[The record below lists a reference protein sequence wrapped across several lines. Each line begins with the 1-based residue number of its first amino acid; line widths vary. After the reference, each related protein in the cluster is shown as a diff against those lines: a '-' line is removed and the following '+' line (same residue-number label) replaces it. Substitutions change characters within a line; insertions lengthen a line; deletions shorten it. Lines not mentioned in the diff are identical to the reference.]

1 MSIFLFPFLLF
12 PQSKIKKDRE
22 AILKMCGCFEI
33 NFNFAET
40 FNYSDDP
47 NYESSKTY
55 NSSALEL
62 ALPIINKKNKISI
75 QHLLIVG
82 YGDQKSVIKHWRQD
96 WLFQNTNL
104 YSYRGDNIW
113 ESKRLSNKDVKGQ
126 WTQKVFHVD
135 DSPRYEGTS
144 SWVHVDGKS
153 FWENLTPAP
162 LPRREY
168 TKRSDYNILERW
180 NRQEITEYGW
190 VHIQNNSKI
199 LKTDFD
205 SRIIAKEFGS
215 SPYKR
220 VDIKK
225 CAEAIDWWNSNKL
238 KWESVRSE
246 WEKIYHLDEDLS
258 LNKKVNG
265 IFLYEHLLCK

>member
-1 MSIFLFPFLLF
+1 M
-12 PQSKIKKDRE
+12 
-22 AILKMCGCFEI
+22 
-33 NFNFAET
+33 
-40 FNYSDDP
+40 
-47 NYESSKTY
+47 
-55 NSSALEL
+55 
-62 ALPIINKKNKISI
+62 
-75 QHLLIVG
+75 
-82 YGDQKSVIKHWRQD
+82 
-96 WLFQNTNL
+96 
-104 YSYRGDNIW
+104 
-113 ESKRLSNKDVKGQ
+113 SNKDVKGQ
-126 WTQKVFHVD
+126 WTQKVFQVD

-265 IFLYEHLLCK
+265 IFLYEHLLFSDKFEESHTHEKLIKSYLK